1 MRLHRVGLIGGPD
14 WPKQWRPCALRS
26 FEVEDVRR
34 DRKAYIEAKQGAV
47 DAHPSDGEFLQ
58 FSDLPSRGVYLT
70 FIL

>member
-1 MRLHRVGLIGGPD
+1 
-14 WPKQWRPCALRS
+14 
-26 FEVEDVRR
+26 VEDVRR

-70 FIL
+70 FML